1 MSFNPRNSRGRP
13 QPKRDIWE
21 ALMEETTPDR
31 PGICDYE
38 GSNYRTEFWEGQG
51 RDYEDK
57 VERIALK
64 KLLPP
69 HGKALLELGA
79 GFGRLTNEYVEKYD
93 KIVLLDYSFSQLAF
107 AREHLGDSEKF
118 VYVAADAYQLPFR
131 PAMFDGVSMIRTIHH
146 MSNVNAVLR
155 QVANVLSPGG
165 TFILE
170 HANKRNMKA
179 IVRYAL
185 RRQSWSPYS
194 HEPHEFVELNF
205 VFHPHYMRDMLAL
218 NGFDIQTRMPV
229 SFFRLGALKKYVPL
243 NLMVNADSLLQ
254 KTQAFISPS
263 IFVKATRRS
272 ELPYPKEITNRAAS
286 SGDGQAIDPLFAC
299 PTSGGPLV
307 REGDTLLSLNTGLR
321 YAYREGIYDFKVAIN
336 D

>member
-1 MSFNPRNSRGRP
+1 MNYNPRNRRGQSR
-13 QPKRDIWE
+13 PKRDIWE
-21 ALMEETTPDR
+21 ALMEESTPER

-64 KLLPP
+64 KLLPV
-69 HGKALLELGA
+69 HGTHLLEIGA

-93 KIVLLDYSFSQLAF
+93 KIVLLDYSFSQLEY
-107 AREHLGDSEKF
+107 AREHLGDSDKF
-118 VYVAADAYQLPFR
+118 TYVAADAYQLPFR
-131 PAMFDGVSMIRTIHH
+131 AGMFDGVSMIRTIHH

-179 IVRYAL
+179 IARYLL
-185 RRQSWSPYS
+185 RRQAWSPYS

-218 NGFDIQTRMPV
+218 NGFDIQMRMPV
-229 SFFRLGALKKYVPL
+229 SFFRVGALKKWMPL
-243 NLMVNADSLLQ
+243 NLMVNIDALLQ
-254 KTQAFISPS
+254 RTGAFITPS
-263 IFVKATRRS
+263 IFIKAARRS
-272 ELPYPKEITNRAAS
+272 ELPYPKEIGTRQPTTR
-286 SGDGQAIDPLFAC
+286 DIDPLFAC

-307 REGDTLLSLNTGLR
+307 RDGDMMVSLNTGMR
-321 YAYREGIYDFKVAIN
+321 YAVRDGIYDFKVAVN
-336 D
+336 E

>member
-1 MSFNPRNSRGRP
+1 
-13 QPKRDIWE
+13 
-21 ALMEETTPDR
+21 MEEGTPDH

-51 RDYEDK
+51 RDYEDR

-64 KLLPP
+64 KLLPA
-69 HGKALLELGA
+69 HGKHLLEIGA
-79 GFGRLTNEYVEKYD
+79 GFGRLTHEYIEKYD
-93 KIVLLDYSFSQLAF
+93 KVVLLDYSFSQLEY
-107 AREHLGDSEKF
+107 AREHLGASDKF
-118 VYVAADAYQLPFR
+118 TYVAADAYQLPFR
-131 PAMFDGVSMIRTIHH
+131 PAKFDGVSMIRTIHH

-155 QVANVLSPGG
+155 QVAHVLSPGG

-185 RRQSWSPYS
+185 RRQTWSPYN

-229 SFFRLGALKKYVPL
+229 SFFRLGALKKWMPL
-243 NLMVNADSLLQ
+243 NLMVNADALLQ
-254 KTQAFISPS
+254 RTGALISPS
-263 IFVKATRRS
+263 IFIKATRRS
-272 ELPYPKEITNRAAS
+272 ELPHPKDFGSHQLPTKPVMEF
-286 SGDGQAIDPLFAC
+286 DPLFAC
-299 PTSGGPLV
+299 PTSGGPLI
-307 REGDTLLSLNTGLR
+307 REGDSLVSIVTGLH
-321 YAYREGIYDFKVAIN
+321 YAIRDGIYDFKVAIN
-336 D
+336 E

>member
-1 MSFNPRNSRGRP
+1 
-13 QPKRDIWE
+13 
-21 ALMEETTPDR
+21 MEEGTPDR

-51 RDYEDK
+51 RDYEDR

-64 KLLPP
+64 KVLPP
-69 HGKALLELGA
+69 HGKRLLEIGA
-79 GFGRLTNEYVEKYD
+79 GFGRLTNEYIEKYD
-93 KIVLLDYSFSQLAF
+93 KVVLLDYSFSQLEY
-107 AREHLGDSEKF
+107 AREHLGDSDKF
-118 VYVAADAYQLPFR
+118 TYVAADAYQLPFR
-131 PAMFDGVSMIRTIHH
+131 PAKFDGVSMIRTIHH

-218 NGFDIQTRMPV
+218 NGFDIQMRMPV
-229 SFFRLGALKKYVPL
+229 SFFRLGALKKWMPL
-243 NLMVNADSLLQ
+243 NLMVNADALLQ
-254 KTQAFISPS
+254 HTGAFISPS
-263 IFVKATRRS
+263 IFIKATRRP
-272 ELPYPKEITNRAAS
+272 ELPHPKDFGSHQLPTKTIMDVDS
-286 SGDGQAIDPLFAC
+286 LFAC
-299 PTSGGPLV
+299 PTSGGPLI
-307 REGDTLLSLNTGLR
+307 REGDSLVSLVTGLR
-321 YAYREGIYDFKVAIN
+321 YAIRDGIYDFKVAVN
-336 D
+336 E